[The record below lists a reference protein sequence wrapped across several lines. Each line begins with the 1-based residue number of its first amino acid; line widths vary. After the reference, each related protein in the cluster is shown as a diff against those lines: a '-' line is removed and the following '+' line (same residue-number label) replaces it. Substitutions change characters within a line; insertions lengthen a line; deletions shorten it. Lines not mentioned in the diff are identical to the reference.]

1 MRIEVKNISKTYDL
15 KYSTVE
21 ALKSINLLI
30 EEGEYVAVCGVSGS
44 GKSTLLNMI
53 GCLDKPSTG
62 KIMFDDINIV
72 DLSESE
78 RADIRNSR
86 IGFVFQDYALIQY
99 RTVAENVYMPLYLSS
114 IPHKEH
120 KRMVQEAARK
130 VGIEEMLKRKVYTLS
145 GGQKQRVAIARALVC
160 NPELILADEPTGS
173 LDEGGKEE
181 IRSILKGISE
191 TGKTVVVVTHD
202 KTLATGADKIVNIKN
217 GKTDC
222 SVC

>member
-114 IPHKEH
+114 IPRKEH

-191 TGKTVVVVTHD
+191 SGKTVIVVTHD
-202 KTLATGADKIVNIKN
+202 KTLAFGADRIVNIRN
-217 GKTDC
+217 GRTD
-222 SVC
+222 

>member
-1 MRIEVKNISKTYDL
+1 MRIEVRNISKTYDL

-114 IPHKEH
+114 IPRKEH
-120 KRMVQEAARK
+120 KRMVQEATRK

-191 TGKTVVVVTHD
+191 SGKTVIVVTHD
-202 KTLATGADKIVNIKN
+202 KTLAFGADRIVNIRN
-217 GKTDC
+217 GRTD
-222 SVC
+222 